1 MNNSVSGNSLK
12 EPIFAVNN
20 NHSNR
25 THFAI
30 TGDWAYD
37 GGDWGRQAYK
47 YMKIKTITV
56 SQLSRKDHRLQRP
69 S

>member
-1 MNNSVSGNSLK
+1 MNNSVSGNSLE

-37 GGDWGRQAYK
+37 GGDWGRQAYTQ
-47 YMKIKTITV
+47 I
-56 SQLSRKDHRLQRP
+56 
-69 S
+69 